1 MDTTM
6 LIKRGLVWGLSTVV
20 GVAVSLVIVYVVLGT
35 DIDTYSVKYFVLT
48 VIPIGAI
55 FLIWGDLL
63 LGTKILPD

>member
-20 GVAVSLVIVYVVLGT
+20 GFALAMVIVYVVLGT
-35 DIDTYSVKYFVLT
+35 DIDTYSVKYFILT
-48 VIPIGAI
+48 ALPLGVIA
-55 FLIWGDLL
+55 LIWGDLL